1 MTSSNAHSK
10 APSLLADA
18 QEGSTPNIRP
28 INNAGQSSTR
38 SKKTLYIWL
47 SIIAL
52 TLATGVAWVFDSA
65 PQVAENPA
73 EAYTVS
79 STDAPDHSPS
89 MSEQTPPPM
98 ISESAQI
105 FNEAPTEQPTNLI
118 STTRAS
124 PPPNKTPPTQAA
136 KPYYTTPASRS
147 ANSTASSPRAS
158 DVDVLIALM
167 SYIESPDN
175 ELPPPTRKALQERI
189 KACPAAN
196 TEAGIDCRQRICAD
210 LSGSVS
216 LCPSP

>member
-10 APSLLADA
+10 APSLLADT
-18 QEGSTPNIRP
+18 QDGSTPDIRP
-28 INNAGQSSTR
+28 INNAGQS
-38 SKKTLYIWL
+38 KKTVYIWL

-52 TLATGVAWVFDSA
+52 ALATGVAWVFDSA

-73 EAYTVS
+73 EAYTAS
-79 STDAPDHSPS
+79 STDAPDHLPYV
-89 MSEQTPPPM
+89 SEQTPPPM

-105 FNEAPTEQPTNLI
+105 FNEAPTKQPANLI
-118 STTRAS
+118 STTGAS
-124 PPPNKTPPTQAA
+124 PPSNKTPPTQAA
-136 KPYYTTPASRS
+136 KPHHNPPAARS
-147 ANSTASSPRAS
+147 ANSATSSPRAS

-175 ELPPPTRKALQERI
+175 DLSPPTRKALQELI

-210 LSGSVS
+210 LPGSVS
-216 LCPSP
+216 LCPAP

>member
-10 APSLLADA
+10 APSLLADT
-18 QEGSTPNIRP
+18 QDGSTPDIRP
-28 INNAGQSSTR
+28 INNAGQPSTSSR
-38 SKKTLYIWL
+38 KTLYIWL

-52 TLATGVAWVFDSA
+52 TLATGVTWVFDST

-73 EAYTVS
+73 EAYTAS

-89 MSEQTPPPM
+89 MSEQTQPPM

-105 FNEAPTEQPTNLI
+105 FNEAPTEQPANLI
-118 STTRAS
+118 STTGAS
-124 PPPNKTPPTQAA
+124 LPPNKTPSTQAA
-136 KPYYTTPASRS
+136 KPHHKTPAARS
-147 ANSTASSPRAS
+147 ANSTTSPPRAS

-167 SYIESPDN
+167 SHIESPDN
-175 ELPPPTRKALQERI
+175 DLSPPTRKALQERI

-210 LSGSVS
+210 LPGSVS

>member
-10 APSLLADA
+10 APSLLADT
-18 QEGSTPNIRP
+18 QDGSTPDIRP
-28 INNAGQSSTR
+28 IKNAGQSSTR
-38 SKKTLYIWL
+38 SMKTLYIWL

-73 EAYTVS
+73 EAYTAS
-79 STDAPDHSPS
+79 STDTPDHLPS

-105 FNEAPTEQPTNLI
+105 FNEAPTKQPANLI
-118 STTRAS
+118 STTGAS

-136 KPYYTTPASRS
+136 KPHHKAPAARS
-147 ANSTASSPRAS
+147 AKSTTSPPRAS

-175 ELPPPTRKALQERI
+175 DLSPPTRKALQDRI

-210 LSGSVS
+210 LPGSVS